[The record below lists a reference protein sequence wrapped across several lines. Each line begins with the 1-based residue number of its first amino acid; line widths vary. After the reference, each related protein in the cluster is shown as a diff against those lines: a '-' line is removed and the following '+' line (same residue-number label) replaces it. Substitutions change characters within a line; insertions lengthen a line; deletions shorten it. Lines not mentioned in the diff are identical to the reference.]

1 MDLAKGTLAACHE
14 AAPIPLQCYLFW
26 PFKVDWHAFETII
39 TGSALPMEI
48 FYFTFAAILLYLAA
62 DWILKR
68 METAAGKRFE
78 KRSLI
83 FFAILM
89 TMAVTSFAL
98 IRTLTSQ

>member
-1 MDLAKGTLAACHE
+1 
-14 AAPIPLQCYLFW
+14 
-26 PFKVDWHAFETII
+26 
-39 TGSALPMEI
+39 MEI
-48 FYFTFAAILLYLAA
+48 IYFTVTAMFLYVAA

-78 KRSLI
+78 YRSLI

-98 IRTLTSQ
+98 IRNLSGQ

>member
-1 MDLAKGTLAACHE
+1 MNRGM
-14 AAPIPLQCYLFW
+14 PLQCYLFW
-26 PFKVDWHAFETII
+26 QLGVDSHAFEMIV
-39 TGSALPMEI
+39 TGSELPMEI
-48 FYFTFAAILLYLAA
+48 FYFTFAAILLYVAA

-68 METAAGKRFE
+68 MEIAAGKRFE

-98 IRTLTSQ
+98 IRLLAGE